1 MIFGKRKKEKIKQ
14 NIIDNLTLC
23 RLEGDLLAIEAAIR
37 DHSPKTTPESSGHIR
52 HFINEI
58 ITKISNKIKRIN
70 TQELSVKKEK
80 AQNALWDFRSAHSAD
95 DFKISKDAD
104 EFRKYIDK
112 MLFKKDHDGIQKL
125 SFALIFAIDD
135 NNREYQCPEES
146 LEVVSEILF
155 DDCKRLGN
163 LYSRYKHNFEK
174 THHSWPSDF
183 ESGLNLGSGLGSA
196 LALSVLPI
204 CVTGFVTLVN
214 YLRKKKETNIA
225 FKNLSANET
234 NATFAFYLTLIEEFV
249 HDDQEK
255 QKEMVDELLKK
266 LDNVRADAEYKWFVE
281 GVNIPDCK
289 QKIEVCDLTLNRLG
303 EILGR

>member
-23 RLEGDLLAIEAAIR
+23 RLEGDLLAVEAAIR
-37 DHSPKTTPESSGHIR
+37 DHSPKITPESDGRIR

-58 ITKISNKIKRIN
+58 ITKISNRIKKIN

-104 EFRKYIDK
+104 EFRKYIDR
-112 MLFKKDHDGIQKL
+112 MLFKKDPDGIQKL
-125 SFALIFAIDD
+125 SFALIFAIDE
-135 NNREYQCPEES
+135 NSREYQYPEES
-146 LEVVSEILF
+146 LEVISEILF
-155 DDCKRLGN
+155 DDCKRLGR
-163 LYSRYKHNFEK
+163 LYKRYKNNFEK
-174 THHSWPSDF
+174 THHSLPGDF
-183 ESGLNLGSGLGSA
+183 EAGLNLGSGLGSV
-196 LALSVLPI
+196 LALSVLPV
-204 CVTGFVTLVN
+204 CVTGLITLVN
-214 YLRKKKETNIA
+214 YVRKKKETNIA
-225 FKNLSANET
+225 FKNLSASET

-249 HDDQEK
+249 NGDQEK
-255 QKEMVDELLKK
+255 LKEMTDELLKK

-289 QKIEVCDLTLNRLG
+289 KKIEVCDLTLARLG
-303 EILGR
+303 DILGR